1 MYEKNSRWTEFL
13 SLNDPK
19 GWVRLADLNRGR
31 FNHGLALLNNRPTVF
46 GGENQ
51 SEKYLND
58 FEFYND
64 EENVWV
70 PIVNVTLPKP
80 RTKFAYV
87 KV

>member
-1 MYEKNSRWTEFL
+1 
-13 SLNDPK
+13 
-19 GWVRLADLNRGR
+19 
-31 FNHGLALLNNRPTVF
+31 LALLNNRPTVF

-70 PIVNVTLPKP
+70 PLVNVTLPKP